1 MRDESTHW
9 EDKLC
14 VKISKQTNKTLQK
27 QQEQKKKKY
36 KHTTIAT
43 TKRNQNQ
50 NKQNKIKQNN
60 KRLKAVE
67 TSH

>member
-1 MRDESTHW
+1 MNLLTG
-9 EDKLC
+9 KTNLC